1 MEVDIKRRICNL
13 PDIPFFAIKSM
24 QAIEVK
30 FESNRDTVD
39 DSTGVMAGYATY
51 KEGTVYVHVK
61 SVKHLLS
68 TLRLQDFTRSYTL
81 RLSDLGGSR
90 GGSGGS
96 VEPPNLRSQTPIN
109 ILFLMKS
116 YSKWVN
122 NYSIF

>member
-51 KEGTVYVHVK
+51 KEGTVTTTTTTTTTIY
-61 SVKHLLS
+61 L
-68 TLRLQDFTRSYTL
+68 F
-81 RLSDLGGSR
+81 
-90 GGSGGS
+90 
-96 VEPPNLRSQTPIN
+96 IN
-109 ILFLMKS
+109 NIAFNSSLPRK
-116 YSKWVN
+116 
-122 NYSIF
+122 